1 MKCGEQLS
9 QKSPSWHLDNS
20 RAALTQ
26 SFSLCTRIT
35 SLLFHFSPLC
45 VGMKT
50 LENVI
55 FPHDSMSAKSKD
67 KSLTFLKYFSYDSH
81 TVS

>member
-1 MKCGEQLS
+1 MKPGEQLS

-26 SFSLCTRIT
+26 SFTKDIFGLCTRIAT
-35 SLLFHFSPLC
+35 LLFHFSPLC

-50 LENVI
+50 LENFI

-67 KSLTFLKYFSYDSH
+67 KRQ
-81 TVS
+81 V

>member
-1 MKCGEQLS
+1 MKPGEQLS

-26 SFSLCTRIT
+26 SFTKDIFGLCTRIAT
-35 SLLFHFSPLC
+35 LLFHFSPLC

-50 LENVI
+50 LENLI

-67 KSLTFLKYFSYDSH
+67 KRLTF
-81 TVS
+81 

>member
-1 MKCGEQLS
+1 MKPGEQLS

-26 SFSLCTRIT
+26 SFTKDIFGLCTRIAT
-35 SLLFHFSPLC
+35 LLFHL
-45 VGMKT
+45 GMKT
-50 LENVI
+50 LENLI

-67 KSLTFLKYFSYDSH
+67 KRQ
-81 TVS
+81 V